1 MGLAESDASSSAS
14 LRLRAIRVS
23 RAELYIDKARE
34 CKFHLTA
41 KEVCPRTD
49 DSPDF
54 HKTEDV
60 EGECEQ
66 LMKKA
71 IIAKLRGDED
81 LAEEWAHNHNR
92 VWESGVERVARNST
106 KRS

>member
-1 MGLAESDASSSAS
+1 MGDSYMGLAESDASSSAS

-60 EGECEQ
+60 E
-66 LMKKA
+66 
-71 IIAKLRGDED
+71 D